1 MRPIVIIVP
10 NDGKVNAED
19 VHKLVEEAYNQG
31 YEDGKNSVTVI
42 PWQYPTV
49 PYYPS
54 GTFVQGENVQTLGQ
68 TMSKYSTT

>member
-42 PWQYPTV
+42 PWHYQPN
-49 PYYPS
+49 PYYCNSPTCVPS
-54 GTFVQGENVQTLGQ
+54 EPKRTEVTC
-68 TMSKYSTT
+68 